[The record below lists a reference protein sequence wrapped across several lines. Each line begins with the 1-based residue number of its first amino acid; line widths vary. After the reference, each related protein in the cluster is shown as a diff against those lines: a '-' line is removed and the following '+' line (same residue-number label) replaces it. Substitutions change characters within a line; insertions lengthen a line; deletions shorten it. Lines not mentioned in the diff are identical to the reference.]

1 MGFWSGIRSKVGA
14 QVTQRFQG
22 ASAVS
27 LDAKGRLAVPTRY
40 REKLLAQGGGRV
52 VVTAHP
58 LRCLLLYPQ
67 PDWEPIAANV
77 MAVPGFDP
85 RVTAM
90 QMLLVGH
97 ADEIEMDSAGRIL
110 ISPTL
115 RRLAGIDRDL
125 MLFGQGSHFKL
136 WNPEAWEKQFDQ
148 FIQNAP
154 NSLPQGMESLAL

>member
-1 MGFWSGIRSKVGA
+1 
-14 QVTQRFQG
+14 
-22 ASAVS
+22 

-40 REKLLAQGGGRV
+40 RDKFLAQGGGRV

-58 LRCLLLYPQ
+58 QRCLLLYPQ
-67 PDWEPIAANV
+67 PDWEPIAESV

-97 ADEIEMDSAGRIL
+97 ADELEMDSAGRIL
-110 ISPTL
+110 VSPTL

-125 MLFGQGSHFKL
+125 MMFGQGSHFKL
-136 WNPEAWEKQFDQ
+136 WSPEAWEAQFDQ

>member
-1 MGFWSGIRSKVGA
+1 M
-14 QVTQRFQG
+14 TQRFQG

-40 REKLLAQGGGRV
+40 RDKLLAQGDGRV

-58 LRCLLLYPQ
+58 HRCLLLYPQ
-67 PDWEPIAANV
+67 SDWAPIAERV

-85 RVTAM
+85 QVTSM

-97 ADEIEMDSAGRIL
+97 ADELEMDSAGRIL

-115 RRLAGIDRDL
+115 RRLSGIDRDL
-125 MLFGQGSHFKL
+125 MMFGQGSHFKL
-136 WNPEAWEKQFDQ
+136 CNPEAWEKQLDQ
-148 FIQNAP
+148 FVESSAHSMP
-154 NSLPQGMESLAL
+154 AGMESLTL